1 MKIIFYYLTFFIFFK
16 TFSQKSY
23 VDYHKQINKAEELF
37 FKDNKKDSAFYYY
50 DKTFGEFKEFVF
62 LKDILNVLQLSIV
75 EKREYEKYIELGFNN
90 GLKLLDLNNFPIIKN
105 KKINI
110 LKFQKKYDQIR
121 KKYIQKIDLEYLQW
135 VYNLTGEDQIVKERW
150 DGFYEN
156 IYLPKKINELK
167 NKIIEKGYPGD
178 RIIGITDSTIFKE
191 LNSKFY
197 RDYTKIKMVKKVK
210 EDHSS
215 YEFLSASFLF
225 PFHMHHYCTFYYFE
239 DLWLKQIAMG
249 NIHPRDVAY
258 IHDDHCR
265 YLNNKKYF
273 INSCVNKLNS
283 KFYIL
288 RNVCKNKDF
297 DLKSSDEQRKK
308 WLIVSHEI
316 DSLKRDFEI
325 INNVNLF
332 YGYLRNR

>member
-1 MKIIFYYLTFFIFFK
+1 MKKLIIIIYFFTISQS
-16 TFSQKSY
+16 FSQKSY
-23 VDYHKQINKAEELF
+23 VDYHKQINKAEELY
-37 FKDNKKDSAFYYY
+37 FKENKKDSAFIYY
-50 DKTFGEFKEFVF
+50 DKTFNEFNEFIF
-62 LKDILNVLQLSIV
+62 LKDILNCLQLSIL

-121 KKYIQKIDLEYLQW
+121 KKYIKKIDLEYLQW
-135 VYNLTGEDQIVKERW
+135 VYNLTGEDQIVKERN

-191 LNSKFY
+191 LNFKFY

-210 EDHSS
+210 EDHGNI
-215 YEFLSASFLF
+215 ELLSASFLF
-225 PFHMHHYCTFYYFE
+225 PFHMHHYCSYYFFE

-249 NIHPRDVAY
+249 NIHPRDVAFF
-258 IHDDHCR
+258 HDDHCR
-265 YLNNKKYF
+265 YINHKVVLINYCKNKMK
-273 INSCVNKLNS
+273 N

-297 DLKSSDEQRKK
+297 NIKSSDEQRKK
-308 WLIVSHEI
+308 WFIVSHEI